1 MSDALTYLLKTR
13 PGPMGH
19 YFKFLKEAGGSLD
32 PKTRGLISVITKV
45 HAQTA
50 RGVKQYV
57 KRALADGATANEVLD
72 ALLMAFPA
80 LGLAKIVWAVDVL
93 LEMDL
98 PEFRIDTLVA
108 EPAWHPLGKA
118 LSFALQREQ
127 NGTGHA
133 VGCAASA
140 LSGFQGSVLIL
151 SGDVPLITR
160 QTLGR
165 LIDAHRSS
173 PGPLALLRFRPSDP
187 TGYGRL
193 VANDSRTVTQQ
204 PMPYGATWPSDTIP
218 TRP

>member
-1 MSDALTYLLKTR
+1 MSDALTYLLKAR

-108 EPAWHPLGKA
+108 ELAWHPLGKA
-118 LSFALQREQ
+118 LSFATDEATRVECDGRAVFVHRKDDTWSVYDSRCPHQR
-127 NGTGHA
+127 TDIPL
-133 VGCAASA
+133 AS
-140 LSGFQGSVLIL
+140 LEGGRLHCPKHGWVFDLG
-151 SGDVPLITR
+151 SGDCVSGGNRPLN
-160 QTLGR
+160 R
-165 LIDAHRSS
+165 LPSRLETGDL
-173 PGPLALLRFRPSDP
+173 LA
-187 TGYGRL
+187 
-193 VANDSRTVTQQ
+193 Q
-204 PMPYGATWPSDTIP
+204 W
-218 TRP
+218 